1 MKKIIFVSAAITL
14 ALLMSTTTATAQKF
28 KGRTDKNAFTK
39 TVASDNRITFI
50 GRTQVIGNDVSF
62 DWTGTYARVKFN
74 GLFLSV
80 RVSDTKKDYYNV
92 WLDSSTDKT
101 PDKVISIA
109 GNDTTIVLFGGS
121 DFAAKGTLNP
131 HEVIIQKR
139 TEGEQG
145 TTTFHEFITKGAVL
159 QADPLKGRQI
169 EFIGDSYTCGY
180 GTEAQMGEHFKP
192 ETENVNYSYAP
203 IVSRYFNADYTIIA
217 HSGIGI
223 TRNYNDN
230 GKGYY
235 MPDRYLQTFD
245 VHNKDKWKADSS
257 TFKPAITVILLG
269 TNDFSTGRQPIEK
282 YFIKNY
288 TRLLNEIKANYGA
301 DHTILCTA
309 AKGDANLFEYVRAA
323 AEQCGLK
330 NVQYMGYGLAV
341 FAEDEYGADGHP
353 NYKAHRKIAHSVIPY
368 ISTLTGWELAPDGV
382 R

>member
-139 TEGEQG
+139 T
-145 TTTFHEFITKGAVL
+145 
-159 QADPLKGRQI
+159 
-169 EFIGDSYTCGY
+169 
-180 GTEAQMGEHFKP
+180 
-192 ETENVNYSYAP
+192 
-203 IVSRYFNADYTIIA
+203 
-217 HSGIGI
+217 
-223 TRNYNDN
+223 
-230 GKGYY
+230 
-235 MPDRYLQTFD
+235 
-245 VHNKDKWKADSS
+245 
-257 TFKPAITVILLG
+257 
-269 TNDFSTGRQPIEK
+269 
-282 YFIKNY
+282 
-288 TRLLNEIKANYGA
+288 
-301 DHTILCTA
+301 
-309 AKGDANLFEYVRAA
+309 
-323 AEQCGLK
+323 
-330 NVQYMGYGLAV
+330 
-341 FAEDEYGADGHP
+341 
-353 NYKAHRKIAHSVIPY
+353 
-368 ISTLTGWELAPDGV
+368 
-382 R
+382 